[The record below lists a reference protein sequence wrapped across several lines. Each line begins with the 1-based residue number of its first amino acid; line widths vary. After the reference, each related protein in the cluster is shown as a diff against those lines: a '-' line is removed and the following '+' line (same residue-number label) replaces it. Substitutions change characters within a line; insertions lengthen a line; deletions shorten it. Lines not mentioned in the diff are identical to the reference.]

1 MKVLRFLGKVACGI
15 AVCASLASADS
26 LQLRNGRHLQGKYIG
41 GTTTAIGFMTG
52 ATVEYFATSEVL
64 ALIFDN
70 GNDSPLGGLQP
81 NAMKGKAAVQAPHV
95 ARIRTRTPPGVRTKM
110 VSNPRVRTLEM
121 MTENEPVP
129 SASTA
134 RRRGDFHKVG
144 CATCTILFR
153 TAYRTR
159 SLTECSSSLRMILE
173 R

>member
-1 MKVLRFLGKVACGI
+1 MKVLRFLGKFACGI

-81 NAMKGKAAVQAPHV
+81 NAMKGTSSVQAPHV
-95 ARIRTRTPPGVRTKM
+95 ARIRNRTPLPGVRTKT
-110 VSNPRVRTLEM
+110 VSNPRGRTLEM

-129 SASTA
+129 GPSRLALRTSTWP
-134 RRRGDFHKVG
+134 
-144 CATCTILFR
+144 
-153 TAYRTR
+153 
-159 SLTECSSSLRMILE
+159 SSPSR
-173 R
+173 